1 MPYTRVRSTRPT
13 LTMTLQYLL
22 VRTHTA
28 RGYSLLGREADDDT
42 LLHPGDEVAVGSG
55 IPPTRVRY
63 SSYDPVRDVQQ
74 VSFGE
79 SFNDEMCFLWHYYYP
94 SQGFQV
100 CSYAMVGGSL
110 QHFCK

>member
-1 MPYTRVRSTRPT
+1 MPYTRIRSTSRT
-13 LTMTLQYLL
+13 LTMALQYLL

-42 LLHPGDEVAVGSG
+42 LLHPGDEVAVGSR
-55 IPPTRVRY
+55 IPPARVRY

-79 SFNDEMCFLWHYYYP
+79 ITLDGGAEAGRLLSDAGWRRLIP
-94 SQGFQV
+94 SGT
-100 CSYAMVGGSL
+100 S
-110 QHFCK
+110 